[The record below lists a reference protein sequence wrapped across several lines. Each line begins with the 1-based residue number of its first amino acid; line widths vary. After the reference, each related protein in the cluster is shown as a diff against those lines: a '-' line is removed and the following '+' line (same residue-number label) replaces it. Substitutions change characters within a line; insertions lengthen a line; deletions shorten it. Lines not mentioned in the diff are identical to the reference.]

1 MNGIIEW
8 FARNEVA
15 ANLLMLVI
23 VVLGFYSLDQRL
35 ILEVFPDIERNVVNI
50 GAAYRGATPSEVE
63 QAVVL
68 RMEEAIADLT
78 GVDKI
83 YSDALEGS
91 ARLRV
96 ELTRDVKP
104 RDALDD
110 IKARIDAI
118 STFPNDVERPVVS
131 LLEIRREVISVVVA
145 GELNEREL
153 RRLAEQVRDELTQL
167 PGVTQVEMTGVRPYE
182 ISIEIPEATLNALG
196 LTLAQVGQ
204 AIRNSSQDVPAGTL
218 RTSGGEILLRS
229 LGQAYRAEEF
239 GRITVI
245 SRNDGSRVKLGE
257 IATIRDGFT
266 EDPLYARFNGRPA
279 VTLDV
284 YRVGDQSAIEVA
296 ATVKDY
302 LKAKQATMPGGIEL
316 SYWRDRSQTVQN
328 RVDLL
333 LRNALHGGIIV
344 FLLLGLFLQPLVA
357 FWVMLGIPVA
367 FLGALAVIAD
377 LGVTLNLVSLFAFIL
392 VLGIVVDDAIVTGDS
407 IFKRLRKG
415 EAPLDAAIRGT
426 QEIAVPVTFGVLTTV
441 AAFIPLLVIAG
452 DRGALFAQIPLVVI
466 PVLLFSLIESKLI
479 LPAHM
484 KHVRNQRATDR
495 LNALQRVQRKVAD
508 GMEYTASHLYQPLL
522 GRLLSRP
529 ILTLAVFVAVAMI
542 IFSIPKSGR
551 MGFTFFPRVQSEIA
565 TATLT
570 LTQGTP
576 VEITERHIARI
587 ETLAREL
594 QQRHIDPETGKSV
607 IIDIL
612 TTVGAGGS
620 SQGTGGGS
628 SHVGQVR
635 FEITPPENRTLK
647 LTSSELVD
655 EWRGLIGPIP
665 GARELTFR
673 SEIGRA
679 GDPVNIQLTGQD
691 FEQLRTAAAEIKT
704 HISEFTGLFDIKDSF
719 DEGKEEVRLA
729 LKPGA
734 DGLGLSL
741 KDLGDQV
748 RHAFFGFEA
757 QRIQRDR
764 DDVRVM
770 VRYPTEERQS
780 LGNLERMNIRAAD
793 GTEIPIGEVAD
804 VEIGRGFSTIKR
816 INRDRTVN
824 VTADADKGTVN
835 MPAIS
840 ADLAEYMPT
849 LMQRYP
855 GVRYSFE
862 GEMREQQESFGSL
875 GWGIGFVLFMIYA
888 LLAIPFR
895 SYILPIIV
903 MAVIPFAVAGA
914 ILGHLIMGMGLSI
927 MSIMGM
933 LALSGVAV
941 NDSLVMVEF
950 INRARR
956 AGMPLDD
963 AIKTAGV
970 ARFRAIWLT
979 SLTTFGGL
987 IPLILEKSTQAQFLI
1002 PMAISLGFG
1011 ILFATLITLLLV
1023 PISYRIL
1030 EQTQQALD
1038 IRPRALKT
1046 D

>member
-1 MNGIIEW
+1 MNGVIEW

-35 ILEVFPDIERNVVNI
+35 ILEVFPDIERNVVTI
-50 GAAYRGATPSEVE
+50 GATYRGATPAEVE

-78 GVDKI
+78 GIDKI

-96 ELTRDVKP
+96 ELTRDVQP

-110 IKARIDAI
+110 IKARIEAI
-118 STFPNDVERPVVS
+118 STFPTDVERPVVS

-145 GELNEREL
+145 GELEEREL

-167 PGVTQVEMTGVRPYE
+167 SGVTQVEMTGVRPYE
-182 ISIEIPEATLNALG
+182 LAIEIHEATLNALG
-196 LTLAQVGQ
+196 LTLAQIGQ

-218 RTSGGEILLRS
+218 RTAGGEILLRS
-229 LGQAYRAEEF
+229 LGQAYRADEF
-239 GRITVI
+239 GRIPIV
-245 SRNDGSRVKLGE
+245 SRNDGSRINLGE

-302 LKAKQATMPGGIEL
+302 LTTKQATMPGGIEL
-316 SYWRDRSQTVQN
+316 SYWRDRSQTVKN

-333 LRNALHGGIIV
+333 LRNALQGGLIV
-344 FLLLGLFLQPLVA
+344 FLLLGLFLQPVVA

-426 QEIAVPVTFGVLTTV
+426 QEISVPVTFGVLTTV
-441 AAFIPLLVIAG
+441 AAFIPLLAIAG

-466 PVLLFSLIESKLI
+466 PVLLFSLVETKLI

-484 KHVRNQRATDR
+484 KHVRNQRASDR
-495 LNALQRVQRKVAD
+495 LNAFQRVQRKFAN

-522 GRLLSRP
+522 GRLLRRP
-529 ILTLAVFVAVAMI
+529 GLTVAVFVAVALI

-565 TATLT
+565 AASLT
-570 LTQGTP
+570 LAQGTP
-576 VEITERHIARI
+576 VEITERHIAHI
-587 ETLAREL
+587 EAQAREL
-594 QQRHIDPETGKSV
+594 QRRHVDPTTGASV

-612 TTVGAGGS
+612 TTVGSSGS
-620 SQGTGGGS
+620 SQGTGGGR

-635 FEITPPENRTLK
+635 FEISPPEDRTLK
-647 LTSSELVD
+647 ITSSELVD
-655 EWRGLIGPIP
+655 EWRALIGPIP
-665 GARELTFR
+665 GARELAFR
-673 SEIGRA
+673 AEIGRA
-679 GDPVNIQLTGQD
+679 GEPVNIQLIGQD
-691 FEQLRTAAAEIKT
+691 FEQLRAAAAEIKS
-704 HISEFTGLFDIKDSF
+704 HINEFSGLFDIQDSF

-734 DGLGLSL
+734 EGLGLSL

-770 VRYPTEERQS
+770 VRYPAAERQS
-780 LGNLERMNIRAAD
+780 LGSLERMHIRAAD
-793 GTEIPIGEVAD
+793 GAVIPIGEVAD
-804 VEIGRGFSTIKR
+804 VELGRGFSTIKR
-816 INRDRTVN
+816 VNRDRTVN
-824 VTADADKGTVN
+824 VTADADKNTVN
-835 MPAIS
+835 MPAIN
-840 ADLAEYMPT
+840 ADLAAYLPE
-849 LMQRYP
+849 LMLRYP
-855 GVRYSFE
+855 GIRYSLE

-875 GWGIGFVLFMIYA
+875 LWGIGFVLFMIYA

-895 SYILPIIV
+895 SYALPFIV

-933 LALSGVAV
+933 LALAGVAV

-956 AGMPLDD
+956 AGMPLDE

-1011 ILFATLITLLLV
+1011 ILFATFITLLLV

-1030 EQTQQALD
+1030 EQTQRQLK
-1038 IRPRALKT
+1038 IEPRALKA